1 METITVKILRN
12 SEVVWEETYSNITVK
27 TLLQK
32 LDRDYCKKVR
42 EEAQPSFRPNWYIE
56 KIILSDGKEII
67 PPEPYQLLQ
76 QIIKIITPAVALQEF
91 PYPFAVHLQLDL
103 QQLIKEFEEDAGV
116 KNKVQEIAVKIRDKI
131 MELWQDIV
139 IPSGAVVIIREV
151 WD

>member
-1 METITVKILRN
+1 MEIITAKVVRDE
-12 SEVVWEETYSNITVK
+12 EVVFKETYSDVTVK

-32 LDRDYCKKVR
+32 LDRDYCRKVR

-91 PYPFAVHLQLDL
+91 PYPFGIDLQFDL

-131 MELWQDIV
+131 MELWRDIV